1 MGGNKKLC
9 TTDHRAFP
17 ALLLV
22 SADARYFPVDYRIVS
37 VVACDRSCCCWCLDY
52 KPAPG
57 VDMTSWLR
65 KYDNPVLLFLL
76 LAANITSGSSRSGE
90 SVCSS
95 PPVSS
100 CSECLRRG
108 PRCAWCF
115 QEGFLDG
122 AEVGEHCDLAV
133 TLTRR
138 GCGLEFIENP
148 EVMVE
153 VNPTTSRTQVS
164 PGEITLTLRPG
175 AEASVVVAV
184 QQLERYPVDLYYLV
198 DVSAS
203 MQDNLDLLK
212 KVGVALS
219 NRMREHSSDLRLGF
233 GSFVDKNVSPYINV
247 HPSKINNPCSD
258 YEVKCLPAHG
268 FHHVLSMTSNM
279 SEFTRIIKRQR
290 IAGNMDTPEGGLD
303 AMLQAT
309 VCQGE
314 VGWRGEAKR
323 LLLLMTDQPS
333 HLALDSRLAGIVTP
347 HDGLCHLENSVYM
360 KSSTM
365 DHPSLGL
372 LAEKLLENHIYSL
385 FAVEQLQYQWYEEL
399 VRLLPGSNLLFQAPN
414 LIDLVV
420 DAYKRLLSVVQV
432 SVSVEDRAFSR
443 FLVSVSPLCPEGSE
457 SHDRSCSNVQPNQT
471 VYFNITIGLLS
482 CPDDDDE
489 DDVVQVFVRPVGY
502 NESAVINVR
511 SRCRCHR
518 CHDDI
523 AHQSSCG
530 EDTPDTDHNN
540 QEVKTHTHL
549 SHTHTSH
556 THTPELDLEHT
567 HSQQRSR
574 QCGAAASGL
583 DCSGRG
589 VCVCERCVCERNSLG
604 TVYGTYCQMDDYS
617 CPYQHELLCGG
628 RGVCVSGECVC
639 EEGWTGESCGCPVS
653 TATCLLNNGLLCSGR
668 GRCVCG
674 RCVCDDHQHS
684 GEFCERCPTCHSS
697 CQSHWRCIDCH
708 LSHGLSQRKMGHCN
722 HTCTPLVGYVNDVTG
737 EVWRQCVHMKDN
749 CRYRFYTELVSG
761 NTQLHINTKP
771 ECVSRGRYVG
781 MFVSVCVLTF
791 LSGLVMI
798 AVLVLLLQRRSLPQG
813 GATDTQYNPTGKDQ
827 SYIPTTN
834 EKTTSYWRNCPL
846 DQPMEMYITIP
857 KMPMGEPWQ

>member
-1 MGGNKKLC
+1 AQGLWW
-9 TTDHRAFP
+9 
-17 ALLLV
+17 
-22 SADARYFPVDYRIVS
+22 S
-37 VVACDRSCCCWCLDY
+37 
-52 KPAPG
+52 
-57 VDMTSWLR
+57 
-65 KYDNPVLLFLL
+65 
-76 LAANITSGSSRSGE
+76 
-90 SVCSS
+90 
-95 PPVSS
+95 
-100 CSECLRRG
+100 
-108 PRCAWCF
+108 
-115 QEGFLDG
+115 
-122 AEVGEHCDLAV
+122 VGERCDLAV
-133 TLTRR
+133 TLARR
-138 GCGLEFIENP
+138 GCGLEFIEHP

-153 VNPTTSRTQVS
+153 VNPMTSRTQVS

-203 MQDNLDLLK
+203 MQDNLDQLK

-219 NRMREHSSDLRLGF
+219 TRMREHSSDLRLGF

-290 IAGNMDTPEGGLD
+290 ISGNMDTPEGGLD

-309 VCQGE
+309 VCQVG

-385 FAVEQLQYQWYEEL
+385 FAVEHLQYQWYE
-399 VRLLPGSNLLFQAPN
+399 VISNTHTHTYTTLTIINMQ
-414 LIDLVV
+414 
-420 DAYKRLLSVVQV
+420 
-432 SVSVEDRAFSR
+432 
-443 FLVSVSPLCPEGSE
+443 
-457 SHDRSCSNVQPNQT
+457 

-502 NESAVINVR
+502 NESVVIKVR
-511 SRCRCHR
+511 SRCRCRR
-518 CHDDI
+518 CHDD
-523 AHQSSCG
+523 ATHQSSCG

-540 QEVKTHTHL
+540 QGASEV
-549 SHTHTSH
+549 
-556 THTPELDLEHT
+556 
-567 HSQQRSR
+567 
-574 QCGAAASGL
+574 

-617 CPYQHELLCGG
+617 CPYQREILCGG

-722 HTCTPLVGYVNDVTG
+722 HTCPPLVVYVNDVTG
-737 EVWRQCVHMKDN
+737 TMG
-749 CRYRFYTELVSG
+749 SG
-761 NTQLHINTKP
+761 VTH
-771 ECVSRGRYVG
+771 ES
-781 MFVSVCVLTF
+781 LTHKCHD
-791 LSGLVMI
+791 S
-798 AVLVLLLQRRSLPQG
+798 
-813 GATDTQYNPTGKDQ
+813 
-827 SYIPTTN
+827 
-834 EKTTSYWRNCPL
+834 
-846 DQPMEMYITIP
+846 P
-857 KMPMGEPWQ
+857 KKI